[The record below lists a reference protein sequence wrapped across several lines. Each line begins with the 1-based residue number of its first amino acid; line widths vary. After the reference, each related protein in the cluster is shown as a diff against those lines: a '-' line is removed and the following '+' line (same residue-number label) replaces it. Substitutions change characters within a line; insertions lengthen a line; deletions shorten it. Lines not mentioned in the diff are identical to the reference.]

1 VFIDENVFIRSSGF
15 TKNEYGERK
24 MATIANAILLV
35 ELGRNIIMYVLMLL
49 GRYKLVKQKYIVDE
63 HEQQK

>member
-1 VFIDENVFIRSSGF
+1 
-15 TKNEYGERK
+15 

-49 GRYKLVKQKYIVDE
+49 GRFNS
-63 HEQQK
+63 